1 MHGSERSGFHEQRI
15 SSVAKAAVSLYH
27 GDCVQYRCSN
37 FNDMFRTTNNYS
49 DLRTRAVLRTQ
60 LL

>member
-1 MHGSERSGFHEQRI
+1 VHGSERSGFHDQRF

-27 GDCVQYRCSN
+27 GDSVQCRCSD
-37 FNDMFRTTNNYS
+37 FNDMFRNTNIYS

-60 LL
+60 L